1 MTVLPPRRPWRRPA
15 PIRCVPV
22 TQSLPETSDRSY
34 RALLRV
40 PRLGRTLVAMQIAR
54 VAQSMVGVALVL
66 FTLLEY
72 GSPILAGAVTFVS
85 IVPGLVVS
93 PIAGALLDR
102 HGRVRLIT
110 LDYIVT
116 LGTLV
121 LLGVLALAKLLPP
134 PLLLLIA
141 AVSSLT
147 SILSHTGL
155 RSLFPLIVPHHL
167 WERLNAIDSN
177 GYVVATILGPPIAA
191 SLVALLGG
199 ATALIVVGASFGFA
213 AVAMIGVPDPPSA
226 IASTGNLLLD
236 AWHGLVYTWRNRTLR
251 GLGFA
256 ISTLNIAGGIGTIVV
271 PLIVLQRLGLGE
283 VFVGGV
289 FAISGITGMAS
300 ALLFGRIDSRGREW
314 RMLVWPM
321 VAMAP
326 GVALLLAA
334 AGAGP
339 LGLGIAAGLALTGA
353 SLAITGLL
361 NGPLDIALFTVRQR
375 RTEQAWMGR
384 AFAVSMAFNFA
395 GFPLGAALGGIVA
408 EVSIEAAIVIGIAAC
423 LLAALLAATMIPK
436 GEPLS

>member
-1 MTVLPPRRPWRRPA
+1 
-15 PIRCVPV
+15 
-22 TQSLPETSDRSY
+22 
-34 RALLRV
+34 
-40 PRLGRTLVAMQIAR
+40 
-54 VAQSMVGVALVL
+54 

-72 GSPILAGAVTFVS
+72 RSPILAGAVTFLS

-102 HGRVRLIT
+102 HGRVRLII
-110 LDYIVT
+110 LDYLVT
-116 LGTLV
+116 LVALV
-121 LLGVLALAKLLPP
+121 LVGVLAIARLLPP
-134 PLLLLIA
+134 PVLLLIA
-141 AVSSLT
+141 GVSSLT

-155 RSLFPLIVPHHL
+155 RSLFPLIVPQHL
-167 WERLNAIDSN
+167 WERVNAIDSN

-191 SLVALLGG
+191 TAVAVLGG
-199 ATALIVVGASFGFA
+199 ATALILVGASFGIA
-213 AVAMIGVPDPPSA
+213 AIAMIGVPDPPSEN
-226 IASTGNLLLD
+226 ASTGNLLLD
-236 AWHGLVYTWRNRTLR
+236 AWHGLVYTWRNPTLR

-271 PLIVLQRLGLGE
+271 PLIVLDRLGLGE
-283 VFVGGV
+283 VFVGAV
-289 FAISGITGMAS
+289 FAVSGIAGMGS

-334 AGAGP
+334 AVSVP
-339 LGLGIAAGLALTGA
+339 LGLGVAAGLVLTSA

-384 AFAVSMAFNFA
+384 AFAVSMAFNFV

-408 EVSIEAAIVIGIAAC
+408 EVSLEAAIVIGIAAC
-423 LLAALLAATMIPK
+423 VVAAVFAATMIPK
-436 GEPLS
+436 R

>member
-1 MTVLPPRRPWRRPA
+1 M
-15 PIRCVPV
+15 
-22 TQSLPETSDRSY
+22 TQSPSESSDRSY

-72 GSPILAGAVTFVS
+72 RSPILAGAVTFVS

-110 LDYIVT
+110 LDYLVT

-121 LLGVLALAKLLPP
+121 VLGVLALAKLLPP

-155 RSLFPLIVPHHL
+155 RSLFPLIVPGHL

-199 ATALIVVGASFGFA
+199 PTALIVVGASFGIA

-226 IASTGNLLLD
+226 IESTGKLLLD
-236 AWHGLVYTWRNRTLR
+236 ARHGLVYTWRNRTLR
-251 GLGFA
+251 GLGFS

-271 PLIVLQRLGLGE
+271 PLIVLERLGLGE
-283 VFVGGV
+283 VFVGAV
-289 FAISGITGMAS
+289 FAVSGIAGMFS

-314 RMLVWPM
+314 AMLVWPM
-321 VAMAP
+321 VAFAP
-326 GVALLLAA
+326 GVALLLLA
-334 AGAGP
+334 AGSGP
-339 LGLGIAAGLALTGA
+339 LGLGVAAGLALTGA

-395 GFPLGAALGGIVA
+395 GFPIGAALGGVVA
-408 EVSIEAAIVIGIAAC
+408 EVSIEAAIVIGVAAS
-423 LLAALLAATMIPK
+423 LLAAVFAATMIPK
-436 GEPLS
+436 RAPAP

>member
-1 MTVLPPRRPWRRPA
+1 
-15 PIRCVPV
+15 V
-22 TQSLPETSDRSY
+22 TQSLPEDADRSY
-34 RALLRV
+34 RALLTV
-40 PRLGRTLVAMQIAR
+40 HRLGRTLLAMQIAR

-66 FTLLEY
+66 FALLEY
-72 GSPILAGAVTFVS
+72 RSPILAGAVTFLS

-102 HGRVRLIT
+102 HGRVRLII
-110 LDYIVT
+110 LDYLVT

-121 LLGVLALAKLLPP
+121 LLGVLALSKLLPP

-141 AVSSLT
+141 AVASLT

-155 RSLFPLIVPHHL
+155 RSLFPLIVPEHL
-167 WERLNAIDSN
+167 WERVNAIDAN

-191 SLVALLGG
+191 TAVAVLGG
-199 ATALIVVGASFGFA
+199 ATALIVVGASFGVA
-213 AVAMIGVPDPPSA
+213 AVAMIGVPDPPSTT
-226 IASTGNLLLD
+226 ASTGHLLLD

-271 PLIVLQRLGLGE
+271 PLIVLERLRLGE
-283 VFVGGV
+283 VFVGAV
-289 FAISGITGMAS
+289 FAVSGITGMVS

-314 RMLVWPM
+314 AMLVWPM
-321 VAMAP
+321 LGMAP
-326 GVALLLAA
+326 GVALLLVA
-334 AGAGP
+334 AGAVP
-339 LGLGIAAGLALTGA
+339 LGLGVAFGLAVTAA

-375 RTEQAWMGR
+375 RTEPAWMGR
-384 AFAVSMAFNFA
+384 AFAVSMAFNFI

-408 EVSIEAAIVIGIAAC
+408 ETSLEAAIVIGIAAC
-423 LLAALLAATMIPK
+423 LLAALFAARMIPK
-436 GEPLS
+436 RESDS

>member
-1 MTVLPPRRPWRRPA
+1 M
-15 PIRCVPV
+15 
-22 TQSLPETSDRSY
+22 QSLPETSDRSY

-72 GSPILAGAVTFVS
+72 HSPILAGSVTFVS
-85 IVPGLVVS
+85 IIPGLVVS

-155 RSLFPLIVPHHL
+155 RSLFPLIVPRHL

-199 ATALIVVGASFGFA
+199 PAALIVVGASFGIA

-226 IASTGNLLLD
+226 IESTGKLLLD

-256 ISTLNIAGGIGTIVV
+256 ISTLNIAGGVGTIVV
-271 PLIVLQRLGLGE
+271 PLIVLERLQLGE

-289 FAISGITGMAS
+289 FAVSGIAGMGS
-300 ALLFGRIDSRGREW
+300 ALLFGRIDSREREW
-314 RMLVWPM
+314 GMLVWPM

-326 GVALLLAA
+326 GVALLLVA
-334 AGAGP
+334 AGSGP
-339 LGLGIAAGLALTGA
+339 LGLGVAAGLALTGA

-395 GFPLGAALGGIVA
+395 GFPIGAALGGLVA
-408 EVSIEAAIVIGIAAC
+408 ESSIEAAIVIGIAAC
-423 LLAALLAATMIPK
+423 LVAALFAATMIPK
-436 GEPLS
+436 REPAL